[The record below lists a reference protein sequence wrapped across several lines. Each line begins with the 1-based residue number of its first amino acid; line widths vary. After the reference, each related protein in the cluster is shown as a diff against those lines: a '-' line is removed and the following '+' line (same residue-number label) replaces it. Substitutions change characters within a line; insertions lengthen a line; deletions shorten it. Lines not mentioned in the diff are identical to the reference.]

1 MKRLFLLVSLMAI
14 LFVSTY
20 KLVFVSGTS
29 METAIKD
36 KHLGLLHKNTQIKEN
51 DIICAKISGEMVIK
65 RIIATSGDKIKIT
78 NGTIYKNDMSI
89 TRSNLVYPDMSI
101 YTLSNDEFFIIG
113 DNYEVS
119 EYYIIKRDQIVG
131 ELLF

>member
-20 KLVFVSGTS
+20 KFIFVSGTS
-29 METAIKD
+29 MEATIKD
-36 KHLGLLHKNTQIKEN
+36 KHLGLLHKNTEIKEN
-51 DIICAKISGEMVIK
+51 DIICAEISGEMVIK

-89 TRSNLVYPDMSI
+89 TRSNLVYPDMPT

-119 EYYIIKRDQIVG
+119 EYYIIKKHQIVG